1 MSNLSTVSDTNQ
13 IIRDIILTGN
23 IGSLK
28 PEHRADYVIALAKHV
43 GVDPI
48 TRPFDLL
55 TLQGKTVVYAN
66 KSCTDQLRVLH
77 GVSIRIV
84 SREQV
89 GDIYMV
95 TAEATNKHGRTDSD
109 IGSINVKGLTGEALS
124 NAMMKAGTKAKRR
137 VTLSLCGLG
146 QVSDESEVD
155 GIKAEAASAT
165 MPEGSRKTVDDLNA
179 KIKPRSRRVE
189 NTAEEAGASGN
200 ERERAEVSGESD
212 NPLDSGDHAPAES
225 LEDWAKRTDGIA
237 EAERWAPD
245 VYEEMRRE
253 AFRLKGASPWQN
265 ATPSQRAEFEA
276 ALKDGKLRAWWAKK
290 APAKS

>member
-1 MSNLSTVSDTNQ
+1 MSSLAKATNTES

-89 GDIYMV
+89 GDIYVV
-95 TAEATNKHGRTDSD
+95 TAEATDKHGRTDSD
-109 IGSINVKGLTGEALS
+109 IGSLNVKGLTGESLS

-155 GIKAEAASAT
+155 GIKAEAATST

-179 KIKPRSRRVE
+179 KIKPRSKPAQGVVITKPDDEPSPTDPENVYVTVE
-189 NTAEEAGASGN
+189 E
-200 ERERAEVSGESD
+200 
-212 NPLDSGDHAPAES
+212 NPES
-225 LEDWAKRTDGIA
+225 LEDWAKRTDKIA
-237 EAERWAPD
+237 EAERWEPD

-253 AFRLKGASPWQN
+253 AFRLKGASHWQN
-265 ATPSQRAEFEA
+265 ATPAQRAEFEA

>member
-89 GDIYMV
+89 GDIYVV
-95 TAEATNKHGRTDSD
+95 TAEATDKHGRTDSD
-109 IGSINVKGLTGEALS
+109 IGSLNVKGLTGESLS

-155 GIKAEAASAT
+155 GIKAEAATST

-179 KIKPRSRRVE
+179 KIKPRSKPAQGVVITKPDDEPSPTDPENVYVTVE
-189 NTAEEAGASGN
+189 E
-200 ERERAEVSGESD
+200 
-212 NPLDSGDHAPAES
+212 NPES
-225 LEDWAKRTDGIA
+225 LEDWAKRTDKIA
-237 EAERWAPD
+237 ETERWEPD

-265 ATPSQRAEFEA
+265 ATPAQRAEFEA

>member
-1 MSNLSTVSDTNQ
+1 VSNLSTVSDTNQ

-89 GDIYMV
+89 GDIYVV
-95 TAEATNKHGRTDSD
+95 TAEATDKHGRTDSD
-109 IGSINVKGLTGEALS
+109 IGSLNVKGLTGEALS

-146 QVSDESEVD
+146 QVSDESEID
-155 GIKAEAASAT
+155 GIKAEAAAT
-165 MPEGSRKTVDDLNA
+165 SMPEGSRKTVDDLNE
-179 KIKPRSRRVE
+179 KIKPRSKPAQGVVI
-189 NTAEEAGASGN
+189 TKGAD
-200 ERERAEVSGESD
+200 E
-212 NPLDSGDHAPAES
+212 PLTPIDIVDSPAES

-245 VYEEMRRE
+245 EYEEMRRE
-253 AFRLKGASPWQN
+253 AFAKKGASPWQT
-265 ATPSQRAEFEA
+265 ATPAQRSEFEA

>member
-1 MSNLSTVSDTNQ
+1 MSNLANVSDTNQ

-89 GDIYMV
+89 GDIYVV
-95 TAEATNKHGRTDSD
+95 TAEATDKHGRTDSD
-109 IGSINVKGLTGEALS
+109 IGSLNVKGLVGEALS

-155 GIKAEAASAT
+155 GIKAEHAAAT
-165 MPEGSRKTVDDLNA
+165 VPGGARASIDDLNA
-179 KIKPRSRRVE
+179 KIKPRTRKVA
-189 NTAEEAGASGN
+189 NTATEPP
-200 ERERAEVSGESD
+200 SD
-212 NPLDSGDHAPAES
+212 DPPATVTEPTDQPPAES
-225 LEDWAKRTDGIA
+225 LEDWGKRTDSIA
-237 EAERWAPD
+237 EREGWAPD
-245 VYEEMRRE
+245 EYEAMRRE
-253 AFRLKGASPWQN
+253 AFALKRVSPWTS
-265 ATPSQRAEFEA
+265 ATPAQRKEFED
-276 ALKDGKLRAWWAKK
+276 ALSSGKLRLWWSKK
-290 APAKS
+290 TANA

>member
-89 GDIYMV
+89 GDIYVV
-95 TAEATNKHGRTDSD
+95 TAEATDKHGRTDSD
-109 IGSINVKGLTGEALS
+109 IGSLNVKGLAGEALS

-155 GIKAEAASAT
+155 GIKAEAATST

-179 KIKPRSRRVE
+179 KIKPRSKPAQGVVITKPDDEPSPTDPENVYVTVE
-189 NTAEEAGASGN
+189 E
-200 ERERAEVSGESD
+200 
-212 NPLDSGDHAPAES
+212 NPES
-225 LEDWAKRTDGIA
+225 LEDWAKRTDKIA
-237 EAERWAPD
+237 EAERWEPD

-265 ATPSQRAEFEA
+265 ATPAQRAEFEA

-290 APAKS
+290 PPAKS